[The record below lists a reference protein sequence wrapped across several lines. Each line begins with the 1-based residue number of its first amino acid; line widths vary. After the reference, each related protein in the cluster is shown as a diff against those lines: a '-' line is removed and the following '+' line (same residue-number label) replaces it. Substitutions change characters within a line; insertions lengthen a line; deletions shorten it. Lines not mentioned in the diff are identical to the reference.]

1 MKNYLLFT
9 LLGFTLTACGQIGPL
24 YLPPPETPAPPVQVE
39 KPKQATVKPP
49 ASMPVSPQKTK

>member
-24 YLPPPETPAPPVQVE
+24 YLPPPETAAPPVQVE
-39 KPKQATVKPP
+39 KTEETVKPP
-49 ASMPVSPQKTK
+49 ASMPVSPQKNQ